1 MKQEEEIFA
10 RLVREHKST
19 IYTVCYM
26 FSKDEDEVQDLFQE
40 PLINMWKGMG
50 GFREESKIDTW
61 IYRVALNTCL
71 TQERKKKR
79 EVKKVPL
86 NMDVNYF
93 EDNDANAKQA
103 RILHQRISQLAYVD
117 RALVMLWLDGMSYDE
132 MGAVV
137 GISAQ
142 NVATKLFRIKEQL
155 KKMKYGRT
163 VFQRNAPAN
172 GGTQGAAGQ
181 AGDCQRPPDS
191 RNHEGQEK
199 GHQQHEEYVLYL
211 CCHCFYL
218 LPAQLLHTYME
229 LDLHS
234 GHSPHADLLSGCNGI
249 YPPSCG

>member
-26 FSKDEDEVQDLFQE
+26 FSKDEDEVQDIFQE
-40 PLINMWKGMG
+40 TLINMWKGMG

-86 NMDVNYF
+86 NMDVNFF

-132 MGAVV
+132 IGAVV

-142 NVATKLFRIKEQL
+142 NVAVKLFRIKEQL
-155 KKMKYGRT
+155 KKM
-163 VFQRNAPAN
+163 
-172 GGTQGAAGQ
+172 
-181 AGDCQRPPDS
+181 
-191 RNHEGQEK
+191 
-199 GHQQHEEYVLYL
+199 
-211 CCHCFYL
+211 
-218 LPAQLLHTYME
+218 
-229 LDLHS
+229 
-234 GHSPHADLLSGCNGI
+234 
-249 YPPSCG
+249 

>member
-10 RLVREHKST
+10 RLVREHKSA

-40 PLINMWKGMG
+40 TLINMWKGMG

-155 KKMKYGRT
+155 KKM
-163 VFQRNAPAN
+163 
-172 GGTQGAAGQ
+172 
-181 AGDCQRPPDS
+181 
-191 RNHEGQEK
+191 
-199 GHQQHEEYVLYL
+199 
-211 CCHCFYL
+211 
-218 LPAQLLHTYME
+218 
-229 LDLHS
+229 
-234 GHSPHADLLSGCNGI
+234 
-249 YPPSCG
+249 

>member
-1 MKQEEEIFA
+1 MKQNDEFFA

-40 PLINMWKGMG
+40 TLINMWKGIG
-50 GFREESKIDTW
+50 GFRQESKVDTW

-86 NMDVNYF
+86 TMDVNFF

-132 MGAVV
+132 IGAVV
-137 GISAQ
+137 GISPQ
-142 NVATKLFRIKEQL
+142 NVAVKLFRIKEQL
-155 KKMKYGRT
+155 KKM
-163 VFQRNAPAN
+163 
-172 GGTQGAAGQ
+172 
-181 AGDCQRPPDS
+181 
-191 RNHEGQEK
+191 
-199 GHQQHEEYVLYL
+199 
-211 CCHCFYL
+211 
-218 LPAQLLHTYME
+218 
-229 LDLHS
+229 
-234 GHSPHADLLSGCNGI
+234 
-249 YPPSCG
+249 